1 MKTIWNIIS
10 VLALANVLA
19 VAGVVG
25 WLSGSGRLDAQ
36 RLRDLRE
43 LFAEPADQE
52 RAREAEEAASAEA
65 ARAEEEAAAHEAEA
79 PLSAAEQLHVRLD
92 LSEVDHQQ
100 IERLRLE
107 TRDLKDTIEAG
118 QARLAQQREAFEA
131 ERTAFERMR
140 SELEAVEG
148 SAQFRKAVGTLAGL
162 RADDAVSILLEILRR
177 PTGNGAI
184 PIDPGES
191 DAPDGSIPIM
201 LGGADQVVAYL
212 DAMPERSRNRIMSS
226 LAGSDPVLAADL
238 LERLRTRGLLARAPE
253 SSSP

>member
-1 MKTIWNIIS
+1 MKTIWNIVS

-43 LFAEPADQE
+43 LLAEPAAEE
-52 RAREAEEAASAEA
+52 RAREEQEAAAAEA
-65 ARAEEEAAAHEAEA
+65 AIAAQEQAARDNEA

-100 IERLRLE
+100 MERLRVE
-107 TRDLKDTIEAG
+107 TSDLKETIELG
-118 QARLAQQREAFEA
+118 QARLAQERAEFQAQRDAFEQMRA
-131 ERTAFERMR
+131 DLER
-140 SELEAVEG
+140 VEG

-162 RADDAVSILLEILRR
+162 RPDEAVAILLEILRR
-177 PTGNGAI
+177 PGGDGAV
-184 PIDPGES
+184 PADGGAGADP
-191 DAPDGSIPIM
+191 DRAIPIM
-201 LGGADQVVAYL
+201 LGGAEQVVAYV

-226 LAGSDPVLAADL
+226 LAESDPVLAADL
-238 LERLRTRGLLARAPE
+238 LERLRTRGLLARGPE
-253 SSSP
+253 TSSP